1 MKKGSTSGMP
11 AIIVGAF
18 IGLIFGCLITWYP
31 IRLLFCAAYNTPD
44 CEEIVL
50 MAFPFYCFIAPLIGG
65 VAAYLLYRRRREAGA
80 IDSVPPDGTTGE
92 GGGGEGR

>member
-1 MKKGSTSGMP
+1 MKKGSSSGMP
-11 AIIVGAF
+11 AIIAGAF

-50 MAFPFYCFIAPLIGG
+50 MAFPF
-65 VAAYLLYRRRREAGA
+65 
-80 IDSVPPDGTTGE
+80 
-92 GGGGEGR
+92 